1 MCDAKFLVD
10 SMGGK
15 LAKWLRILGCD
26 TEYVDPREEDSLILR
41 SSTGRILV
49 TRDRELVKRAINYGI
64 RVISVPERLEEALA
78 ILSASAGVKLRID
91 PRESRCP
98 FCNTKLDLI
107 KRAHVAKELPREVL
121 RSHIKFLVCPSCGN
135 VFWFGTHYWNMLRTL
150 SEVKQKRGS
159 LQYSGGTGDD
169 R

>member
-15 LAKWLRILGCD
+15 LAKWLRLLGCD

-41 SSTGRILV
+41 SSIGRILV

-64 RVISVPERLEEALA
+64 KVVNVPERLEEALA
-78 ILSASAGVKLRID
+78 ILSASAGVRLRIN
-91 PRESRCP
+91 PKESRCP
-98 FCNTKLDLI
+98 FCNTKLDII
-107 KRAHVAKELPREVL
+107 KRAQVVKELPREVL

-135 VFWFGTHYWNMLRTL
+135 VFWFGTHYWNMLKTL
-150 SEVKQKRGS
+150 SKVKKKRRS
-159 LQYSGGTGDD
+159 LQ
-169 R
+169 